1 MNTKTK
7 HINGYI
13 LAGGKSSRM
22 GTDKGLLLFEG
33 KPMIQ
38 YVIEQ
43 MQPIFDKLVIVSN
56 NPEYAKFGL
65 EVIPDLIKDIGPAG
79 GIYTALNHSNT
90 KLNFMVSCDMPFVT
104 AAAIEFIITNTY
116 ESQIVLLENQGK
128 IEPLFGIYSKECEGL
143 WLQLIEQEKIKLQD
157 MVLHF
162 RLKTI
167 PVEKNEIFAATFFKN
182 INTEEDFNNACLSA
196 GRHLTEFKMEI
207 NLIAF
212 GQIAE
217 ITGKSAWKMDGI
229 KDTNE
234 LMKNLAT
241 QFPALSTT
249 SFSIA
254 VNKKVIQENTTIND
268 KDTIALLPPFS
279 GG

>member
-43 MQPIFDKLVIVSN
+43 MQPVFDKLVIVSN
-56 NPEYAKFGL
+56 NPEYEKFGL

-79 GIYTALNHSNT
+79 GIYTALHQSET

-104 AAAIEFIITNTY
+104 AAAIKFIIANTY

-128 IEPLFGIYSKECEGL
+128 MEPLFGMYSKECEEI
-143 WLQLIEQEKIKLQD
+143 WLELIEEGKVKLQE

-162 RLKTI
+162 KWKTI
-167 PVEKNEIFAATFFKN
+167 PVEHNKIFNESFFKN
-182 INTEEDFNNACLSA
+182 INNKEDLNNALN
-196 GRHLTEFKMEI
+196 RI
-207 NLIAF
+207 
-212 GQIAE
+212 
-217 ITGKSAWKMDGI
+217 
-229 KDTNE
+229 
-234 LMKNLAT
+234 
-241 QFPALSTT
+241 
-249 SFSIA
+249 
-254 VNKKVIQENTTIND
+254 
-268 KDTIALLPPFS
+268 
-279 GG
+279 